1 MTKCVVLTRK
11 DLHPKNVSNEH
22 CVIKLGH
29 FRSDIIWDIS
39 AEQAVIFVD
48 DNGDIKILSDPLNN
62 FNNKR
67 IVKKMIAAKVSKANS
82 KGVEE
87 LLGMKIG
94 NLSNGEA
101 QWVYVDKNKNICG
114 KNEAG
119 HYGSVYD
126 TLAFPKKVY
135 YSPSLG
141 ESKNRIGVVENGSF
155 LLKESNGNISVVEPI
170 VFQAEMYD
178 YSLLIKESY
187 PDAFQEGNNFYIWEN
202 TK

>member
-1 MTKCVVLTRK
+1 
-11 DLHPKNVSNEH
+11 
-22 CVIKLGH
+22 VIKLGH